1 MCITLIGIFGQV
13 CALREF
19 SPSLCLAYAYFQ
31 TCSLSSFL
39 LYFCRFPSPP
49 LRTLIPTSSTYQD
62 PLHCALS
69 TLYLC
74 PILECTFRQNI
85 KLIVGLI
92 SVFLFLVLTI
102 CIAATSCLSLRNSHL
117 TFFPCFIVVYGRHAV
132 WPEFPLND

>member
-19 SPSLCLAYAYFQ
+19 SPGLCPAYAYFQ

-69 TLYLC
+69 TVYLC
-74 PILECTFRQNI
+74 PVLERTLRQDV
-85 KLIVGLI
+85 KLIVGRV
-92 SVFLFLVLTI
+92 SVVLFLVLTV
-102 CIAATSCLSLRNSHL
+102 CAAAASRLSLRNSHL
-117 TFFPCFIVVYGRHAV
+117 TLFPCFIVVYGRRTV